1 MSPSQSVFL
10 TQDPLILAS
19 ASPRRSELLHS
30 VGLVFE
36 VAPSQAEEHGVQGE
50 SPSLAALRWA
60 GQKAKMVADRY
71 PRGWVLAADTIVVLG
86 DRILGKPRDPQE
98 AAIMLGTLSG
108 CVHDVITG
116 ICLVRADRNFE
127 RAEAVRTQV
136 RFKRLTRPEIDA
148 YVLTGEPL
156 DKAGAYGIQ
165 GMGSFMVESICG
177 SYTNVVGLP
186 LCMTLSWLLEQK
198 VIAPR
203 SSF

>member
-1 MSPSQSVFL
+1 MSPSQSVFITL
-10 TQDPLILAS
+10 EPFILAS

-71 PRGWVLAADTIVVLG
+71 PNGWVLAADTIVVLG

-116 ICLVRADRNFE
+116 ICLV
-127 RAEAVRTQV
+127 
-136 RFKRLTRPEIDA
+136 
-148 YVLTGEPL
+148 
-156 DKAGAYGIQ
+156 
-165 GMGSFMVESICG
+165 
-177 SYTNVVGLP
+177 
-186 LCMTLSWLLEQK
+186 
-198 VIAPR
+198 
-203 SSF
+203 